1 MIAARELGG
10 ELRAFPEEA
19 SAQSVKMRAA
29 DLEVVGGLN
38 GVNQPFIELPEDL
51 LEKQVG
57 EAFCDL
63 LFL

>member
-1 MIAARELGG
+1 VG
-10 ELRAFPEEA
+10 
-19 SAQSVKMRAA
+19 AA
-29 DLEVVGGLN
+29 DLQVVAGIR
-38 GVNQPFIELPEDL
+38 GVDQAFIELPEDL